1 MSNEVKRVKDIMVEL
16 MLTGR
21 VEFFGKEYNQLKLET
36 WAKLLQKEYVT
47 ISTHGKPKLTKE
59 GRAWLERHTTK

>member
-21 VEFFGKEYNQLKLET
+21 VEFFE
-36 WAKLLQKEYVT
+36 
-47 ISTHGKPKLTKE
+47 I
-59 GRAWLERHTTK
+59 GRAHV